1 MYTIEKFLL
10 HLNQG
15 APPREGFLPP
25 QEGRNPSRGGTG
37 AQYNRRSDLPAKSKA
52 DHNEGRR
59 GGAEIP
65 HVVAKAFYNE
75 LHQNTIKIH

>member
-37 AQYNRRSDLPAKSKA
+37 AQYNRRSDLPAKYKA
-52 DHNEGRR
+52 EHNEGRR
-59 GGAEIP
+59 RRRSNPSRGGRS
-65 HVVAKAFYNE
+65 F
-75 LHQNTIKIH
+75 L

>member
-1 MYTIEKFLL
+1 MYTIENNLL

-37 AQYNRRSDLPAKSKA
+37 AQYNRRSDLPAKYKA

-59 GGAEIP
+59 WRRSNPYCGG
-65 HVVAKAFYNE
+65 KSF
-75 LHQNTIKIH
+75 L